1 MNNYLYIGSAPCDE
15 DCAQVGTDGYR
26 EQALKEC
33 NALLAQMHRKMEPEP
48 DGAQLALRWHPHD
61 FGSYASVVCY
71 YDPNIEEAIDYA
83 VKCENNL
90 PENWDEQA
98 REELGLS

>member
-48 DGAQLALRWHPHD
+48 DGAQLALR
-61 FGSYASVVCY
+61 
-71 YDPNIEEAIDYA
+71 
-83 VKCENNL
+83 
-90 PENWDEQA
+90 
-98 REELGLS
+98 